1 METGNVKRFFRIF
14 LTKIPDEIL
23 ASE

>member
-23 ASE
+23 APE